1 MRRVALKIAYLGRDY
16 YGFQRQPGLKTV
28 EGELLSGLDEASLVE
43 DVDKC
48 GFGIAGRTDR
58 GVNALG
64 NVISFLSREGVR
76 INQINNSLPP
86 SIRILAQ
93 AKVPL
98 QFKARY
104 ALQRHYRYIWPLL
117 TDDINFD
124 AMERV
129 AEHFI
134 GSHDFSNFSK
144 RSERNP
150 VRTIDKLEI
159 KKGKDH
165 IQIDVFGESFLW
177 NMVRKIVSILL
188 IVGKGDLKKYKLE
201 NYFNPNI
208 DLAIRPM
215 PPEGLTLMDVTYS
228 GIIFQED
235 QYAKNSFYSYLNQEY
250 IKNQTIAL
258 SERDMLKNLKL

>member
-28 EGELLSGLDEASLVE
+28 EGELLSSLEEAGVVSN
-43 DVDKC
+43 VDKC

-58 GVNALG
+58 GVHALG

-76 INQINNSLPP
+76 INQINNSLPQ

-98 QFKARY
+98 QFKVRY

-117 TDDINFD
+117 TDDFNFD
-124 AMERV
+124 DMEE
-129 AEHFI
+129 AALYFI
-134 GSHDFSNFSK
+134 GTHDFSNFSK

-159 KKGKDH
+159 KKGKDQ

-177 NMVRKIVSILL
+177 NMIRKIVSVLL
-188 IVGKGDLKKYKLE
+188 LVGEGDLNKEKLE

-215 PPEGLTLMDVTYS
+215 PPEGLILMDVTYP
-228 GIIFQED
+228 GINFQED
-235 QYAKNSFYSYLNQEY
+235 LYAKNSFYSYLKQEY
-250 IKNQTIAL
+250 IKNQTITL
-258 SERDMLKNLKL
+258 SERDMLKNLM